1 MNILFITDTDISP
14 FSGGV
19 ERFTHNLS
27 REFMNRNVNCYLAY
41 FKPWHNENTTDFKD
55 KIQLS
60 INTLSDDLAA
70 YIAKNKI
77 DFVLIQLSKKA
88 NISVLMPIIYRV
100 TRVSENCKVIYGF
113 YNMPGF
119 ELVGIDINLA
129 IYRIYHGQNLKE
141 NLNGMMIRIFTKL
154 HLDSI
159 PKIFVANKLK
169 KGLYSDLIFLLSPQ
183 YIPIYKNFIGNRNL
197 IKFEAIGNPLSY
209 PQNIPQSEISKKE
222 KVVINV
228 SRYCDSHKRQSLA
241 LKIWKIIESNPNCKE
256 WKLLMI
262 GYGEDENI

>member
-209 PQNIPQSEISKKE
+209 PQNIPQS
-222 KVVINV
+222 
-228 SRYCDSHKRQSLA
+228 
-241 LKIWKIIESNPNCKE
+241 
-256 WKLLMI
+256 
-262 GYGEDENI
+262 